1 MEQLADYTPSVSYYD
16 RKYRMQITIISGR
29 EITLKEAEAEIA
41 PVLKEHYMNRMLAIP
56 KGDCLK

>member
-1 MEQLADYTPSVSYYD
+1 MEQLTDHTPSVSYYD